1 MLKQIYDQNNNQNLD
16 TTEKLAILSDVLQLF
31 NTYLN
36 IKQSNNDDIMNELR
50 KQDDTY
56 FNEVIERLSKIENK
70 LNDLEALVKNPSCL

>member
-70 LNDLEALVKNPSCL
+70 LNDLETLVKKSFCP

>member
-1 MLKQIYDQNNNQNLD
+1 MLKQNYDIDNNQNLD
-16 TTEKLAILSDVLQLF
+16 MTEKLAILSDMLQLF

-56 FNEVIERLSKIENK
+56 FKEIIERLSKIENK
-70 LNDLEALVKNPSCL
+70 LDNLEKSMKC